1 MLGQGYSMP
10 SILGSQSNRTQRN
23 ILVGFYAS
31 SDISVG
37 HGGTFL
43 YGRLFLTLPCVLEL

>member
-10 SILGSQSNRTQRN
+10 SILGSQSNRGQRN

-31 SDISVG
+31 ADIDVG
-37 HGGTFL
+37 HSGTFL
-43 YGRLFLTLPCVLEL
+43 YGRLFLTLSCVLEP